1 MNAPENTS
9 STSNITGTAP
19 AVTATPTFADVR
31 AILNNLTQNCNPERM
46 KAVHNAPNFGWETV
60 EQLKNV
66 VVQPYGP
73 GGGDYPLI
81 DMDLVRQG
89 QGDQTNLVVALA
101 SPTGVDYNGQMPRNP
116 PARRYATKDEVAT
129 IVAWLN
135 AGLPE

>member
-1 MNAPENTS
+1 MNAPDNTS
-9 STSNITGTAP
+9 STNSLTSPAP
-19 AVTATPTFADVR
+19 AAAPTFADVK
-31 AILNNLTQNCNPERM
+31 AILDTLTQNCNPDRM

-60 EQLKNV
+60 EQLKSV

-101 SPTGVDYNGQMPRNP
+101 SPTGVDFNGQMPRNP